1 MAHADGSDR
10 RTLSQDP
17 LVAFYWSPDA
27 TRLAVVG
34 LDTAARTLTW
44 STLSIDGK
52 TKRALGSFLPSSD
65 FGFELP
71 FFDQY
76 AQSTSVWSA
85 DSKRIVYSAQSSG
98 SGAGSGGQAERLL
111 VMDADGATPAAA
123 VADGGVGVWTPPAR
137 P

>member
-1 MAHADGSDR
+1 
-10 RTLSQDP
+10 TLSQDP

-27 TRLAVVG
+27 TRLAIVG

-44 STLSIDGK
+44 STVGIDGK
-52 TKRALGSFLPSSD
+52 TKRALGSFLPSSE

-98 SGAGSGGQAERLL
+98 GQAERLL
-111 VMDADGATPAAA
+111 VMDAEGATPAAA
-123 VADGGVGVWTPPAR
+123 VADGGVGVWSPPSPSAH
-137 P
+137 